1 MGRTQ
6 QSILSFFGKPRA
18 GARPPL
24 RGAPAVAAPPAGA
37 TAGASAGNGGSGSG
51 GGASMG
57 GWGGGRPGAASRVG
71 GGGVAPPPRSLAVE
85 MDDDMPDDAQLLATL
100 EMVESQSLAG
110 ARLGVSPAQRASLV
124 SKRSSGLGISEEQ
137 FLSPARPPQTSRA
150 LVFGSSVHKR
160 VLADKQP
167 AGSPKKARVESCGA
181 PTFSDDD
188 AARTGR
194 SPSLSV
200 SPVTP
205 RRRLRRT
212 RGATAGS
219 DSDSDFVPEPMGTD
233 ERSDDDDD
241 LAVAAPRIRA
251 AGQKMDDWRASSRT
265 VAAERPVAGVSAV
278 KVKLESLPPMSAAD
292 RAAVR
297 ERLMS
302 CASLPGSTGT
312 GGSGVAQVDGED
324 AWSAKNG
331 WSVVVRDSAGRPTT
345 HPDYDETTLYVPP
358 KAVAGL
364 TPFQKQFWD
373 IKRHAYHVIIFFK
386 KGKFYEM
393 YDKDADV
400 VHKELGLNYTGG
412 GRVDMRC
419 CGVPEQAFERH
430 ALRLLDLGYKVGRVE
445 QTETIN
451 AATKRRKGAGT
462 GGSAANRSAVCE
474 RSLVRVLTRST
485 VSDDFLLKDHH
496 ARYLLAIVEDEAA
509 ASSCGGSGDA
519 TPVNNDGEVLIGVC
533 YVDAAAGAITVGEFL
548 DDYRRAGVDKLLTY
562 LSPPEILVDGTRPT
576 SARLSSLLRWAGDT
590 DSTDVVRVSGGFS
603 TMTPARLQHYLGGAS
618 AGSAV
623 EAQRQQLHRFFLDR
637 GHVLASRAMGAC
649 ADYLASLKV
658 DAEVLSM
665 GNFTLLPSPRDE
677 LPGSDVSS
685 ESDACSRSILG
696 APLPVH
702 MCASTQDRYDPSVEP
717 RAHMVLDAA
726 SLLNLEVLETGGD
739 RSESGALISFVDRA
753 VSAGGKRLLRRW
765 LAEPL
770 LDPAAINDRY
780 NAIDFLHA
788 ADDASGSL
796 LSGLRKQLSQ
806 LPDLTRALAKTHA
819 AATVADNAVMFDNT
833 NQRRVKEFI
842 SVLNGL
848 QSALDILDTVSVDI
862 ARHRKCN
869 VVDNDAA
876 PRRLEWLVTSG
887 AGVPESASAHL
898 AWFFDGAFDF
908 AAARKDGDLFLQ
920 PGAVASYDE
929 RKQAVADVEARLNA
943 ELAKHKTALRE
954 SGLKYFHR
962 PKEPYQIEVPTA
974 CVQRSNLP
982 RSWVLKSQSKTAQ
995 RYWTPE
1001 VERLANAHIDAMEQ
1015 LEVETKTALRS
1026 LLARFD
1032 GDAAIWSAVARA
1044 VSELDALLA
1053 LAVVSRPDGTGP
1065 MCRPTIVLASQAS
1078 TDGVEASPVLHAR
1091 SLRHPVLAC
1100 RMNNNF
1106 VPNDV
1111 LLGTAD
1117 GAEPDDAH
1125 PLAVVVTGSNMGGKS
1140 TLLRQTCVA
1149 AILAQMGCFVPAKS
1163 FTLTPVDRIFTRL
1176 GAHDR
1181 ITRGQSTFAV
1191 EMEETA
1197 TILSHATSQSLV
1209 IVDELGRGTSTHDGY
1224 AIAHAVLCDL
1234 TRRVRCRTLFAT
1246 HYHLL
1251 TESFAA
1257 DRGVALYKMAIRVD
1271 DANKDITFLYCFTP
1285 GVAPASFG
1293 IHCARLAGIPA
1304 DVADHADA
1312 SAKEFEETLARQLAD
1327 RKEER
1332 LVESLALSLRGGVG
1346 STALNAIFALVE
1358 AGRD

>member
-1 MGRTQ
+1 MAV
-6 QSILSFFGKPRA
+6 GKEE
-18 GARPPL
+18 
-24 RGAPAVAAPPAGA
+24 
-37 TAGASAGNGGSGSG
+37 G
-51 GGASMG
+51 GGAA
-57 GWGGGRPGAASRVG
+57 AASRSG
-71 GGGVAPPPRSLAVE
+71 RGGVAASSPSLATD

-110 ARLGVSPAQRASLV
+110 PRSGSSPTGRVPAVL
-124 SKRSSGLGISEEQ
+124 KRSSGLGISEEFQ
-137 FLSPARPPQTSRA
+137 SPARPPRASRA
-150 LVFGSSVHKR
+150 TVFGSSTHKR
-160 VLADKQP
+160 VLADKLP
-167 AGSPKKARVESCGA
+167 DESPKKARVETRGA
-181 PTFSDDD
+181 TAFLDDD
-188 AARTGR
+188 VAPMGR

-212 RGATAGS
+212 PGAAAAS
-219 DSDSDFVPEPMGTD
+219 DSDTDFVPEPTGTD
-233 ERSDDDDD
+233 EEADEDEN
-241 LAVAAPRIRA
+241 LAIATPRPRA
-251 AGQKMDDWRASSRT
+251 TARGTANRRASAT
-265 VAAERPVAGVSAV
+265 VAAERPVAVATASKTALDNV
-278 KVKLESLPPMSAAD
+278 ALLSAAD

-297 ERLMS
+297 DRLMG
-302 CASLPGSTGT
+302 CASLPGGAGT
-312 GGSGVAQVDGED
+312 GSSGVAQVDGED
-324 AWSAKNG
+324 AWKAKNG
-331 WSVVVRDSAGRPTT
+331 WSIVVRDSAGRPTT
-345 HPDYDETTLYVPP
+345 DPDYDETTLYVPP
-358 KAVAGL
+358 NAVAGL
-364 TPFQKQFWD
+364 TPFQRQFWD
-373 IKRHAYHVIIFFK
+373 IKRQAYHVIIFFK

-462 GGSAANRSAVCE
+462 GGSAANRSAICE

-485 VSDDFLLKDHH
+485 VSDDYLLKDHH
-496 ARYLLAIVEDEAA
+496 ARYLLAIVEGDEAP
-509 ASSCGGSGDA
+509 ASACGRTDDA
-519 TPVNNDGEVLIGVC
+519 TSVNGDGGVLIGVC
-533 YVDAAAGAITVGEFL
+533 YVDAAAGAITVGEFR
-548 DDYRRAGVDKLLTY
+548 DDYRRAGVDKLLAY
-562 LSPPEILVDGTRPT
+562 LCPPEILVDGTRPA
-576 SARLSSLLRWAGDT
+576 SARLSALLRWAGDT
-590 DSTDVVRVSGGFS
+590 DNTDVVRVSGGFS
-603 TMTPARLQHYLGGAS
+603 TMTPARLQHYMGGATV
-618 AGSAV
+618 GSAV
-623 EAQRQQLHRFFLDR
+623 EAQRQELHRFFSDR
-637 GHVLASRAMGAC
+637 GHVLAARAMGAC

-685 ESDACSRSILG
+685 ESDACSRS
-696 APLPVH
+696 AP
-702 MCASTQDRYDPSVEP
+702 CAPAQTHLRAPARGVYDPSVEP

-726 SLLNLEVLETGGD
+726 SLLNLEVLETGAD

-753 VSAGGKRLLRRW
+753 VSSGGKRLLRRW

-788 ADDASGSL
+788 SDNVSGCL

-842 SVLNGL
+842 SVLSGL
-848 QSALDILDTVSVDI
+848 QSALDILDTVAVDV
-862 ARHRKCN
+862 ARHQQGTSI
-869 VVDNDAA
+869 DDDAA
-876 PRRLEWLVTSG
+876 PRRLEWLVTPG
-887 AGVPESASAHL
+887 AGVPEGASARL
-898 AWFFDGAFDF
+898 EWFFDGAFDF
-908 AAARKDGDLFLQ
+908 AAARKDGDLFLK
-920 PGAVASYDE
+920 PGAVPTYDE
-929 RKQAVADVEARLNA
+929 RKQAVADVEALLNA
-943 ELAKHKTALRE
+943 ELAKHKSALRE
-954 SGLKYFHR
+954 PGLKFFHR
-962 PKEPYQIEVPTA
+962 PKEPYQIEVPAA

-1001 VERLANAHIDAMEQ
+1001 VERLASAHIDATEL

-1065 MCRPTIVLASQAS
+1065 MCRPTMAPASQAS
-1078 TDGVEASPVLHAR
+1078 PDGVDASPVLHAR

-1111 LLGTAD
+1111 FLGTAD
-1117 GAEPDDAH
+1117 GAEFKNAH

-1149 AILAQMGCFVPAKS
+1149 AILAQMGCFVPAES

-1191 EMEETA
+1191 EMEETS
-1197 TILSHATSQSLV
+1197 TILSHATPQSLV

-1257 DRGVALYKMAIRVD
+1257 GPDVALYEMAIRVD
-1271 DANKDITFLYCFTP
+1271 DAHKDITFLYRFSP

-1304 DVADHADA
+1304 AVADHADI
-1312 SAKEFEETLARQLAD
+1312 SAQEFEETLARQLAE

-1332 LVESLALSLRGGVG
+1332 LAESVALTLRDGVDETALS
-1346 STALNAIFALVE
+1346 AILALVE
-1358 AGRD
+1358 VGRG

>member
-1 MGRTQ
+1 MC
-6 QSILSFFGKPRA
+6 
-18 GARPPL
+18 
-24 RGAPAVAAPPAGA
+24 
-37 TAGASAGNGGSGSG
+37 
-51 GGASMG
+51 
-57 GWGGGRPGAASRVG
+57 
-71 GGGVAPPPRSLAVE
+71 
-85 MDDDMPDDAQLLATL
+85 
-100 EMVESQSLAG
+100 SQSLAG
-110 ARLGVSPAQRASLV
+110 ARSGVNAAGRAPV
-124 SKRSSGLGISEEQ
+124 VAKRASGLGISDEE
-137 FLSPARPPQTSRA
+137 FVSPARPPRASRA
-150 LVFGSSVHKR
+150 TVFGSSAHKR

-167 AGSPKKARVESCGA
+167 GDSPKKARVEARGA
-181 PTFSDDD
+181 TTVSDDD
-188 AARTGR
+188 AAAVGC
-194 SPSLSV
+194 SPSLSG

-212 RGATAGS
+212 RGAAADS
-219 DSDSDFVPEPMGTD
+219 DSDTDFVPEPTGTD
-233 ERSDDDDD
+233 EEADDDDV
-241 LAVAAPRIRA
+241 LAVATPRSRA
-251 AGQKMDDWRASSRT
+251 AARGVGDRRAAAAT
-265 VAAERPVAGVSAV
+265 AAERPVAAAAASTATLG
-278 KVKLESLPPMSAAD
+278 SLPPMSAAD
-292 RAAVR
+292 RAAVQ
-297 ERLMS
+297 ERLLG
-302 CASLPGSTGT
+302 CASLPGGAGT
-312 GGSGVAQVDGED
+312 GSSGVAQVDGED
-324 AWSAKNG
+324 AWKAKNG
-331 WSVVVRDSAGRPTT
+331 WSINVRDSAGRPTT

-373 IKRHAYHVIIFFK
+373 IKRRAYHVVIFFK

-451 AATKRRKGAGT
+451 AATKRRKG
-462 GGSAANRSAVCE
+462 GGGGGPAANRSAICE

-496 ARYLLAIVEDEAA
+496 ARYLLAIVEGDEAP
-509 ASSCGGSGDA
+509 ASACGRADDA
-519 TPVNNDGEVLIGVC
+519 TSVNDDGGVLIGVC
-533 YVDAAAGAITVGEFL
+533 YVDAAAGAITVGEFR
-548 DDYRRAGVDKLLTY
+548 DDYRRAGVDKLLAY
-562 LSPPEILVDGTRPT
+562 LNPPEILVDGTRPT
-576 SARLSSLLRWAGDT
+576 SARLSALLRWAGDT

-603 TMTPARLQHYLGGAS
+603 TMTPARLQHYLGGAT
-618 AGSAV
+618 AGSVV
-623 EAQRQQLHRFFLDR
+623 EEQRQQLHRFFSDR
-637 GHVLASRAMGAC
+637 GHVLAARAMGAC

-658 DAEVLSM
+658 DTEVLSM

-685 ESDACSRSILG
+685 ESDACSSAPGVPRLG
-696 APLPVH
+696 HVRAP
-702 MCASTQDRYDPSVEP
+702 ARGEYDPSVEP

-726 SLLNLEVLETGGD
+726 SLLNLEVLETGAD

-770 LDPAAINDRY
+770 LDPAAIDDRY
-780 NAIDFLHA
+780 NAVDFLHA
-788 ADDASGSL
+788 LDDASGSL
-796 LSGLRKQLSQ
+796 LSGLRRQLSQ

-833 NQRRVKEFI
+833 NQRRVKEFT
-842 SVLNGL
+842 SVLSGL
-848 QSALDILDTVSVDI
+848 QSALDILDTVSVDV
-862 ARHRKCN
+862 ARYRQGIPAG
-869 VVDNDAA
+869 DAAA

-887 AGVPESASAHL
+887 AGVPDGASACL
-898 AWFFDGAFDF
+898 SWFFDGAFDF
-908 AAARKDGDLFLQ
+908 AAARKDGDLFLKS
-920 PGAVASYDE
+920 GAVPSYDE
-929 RKQAVADVEARLNA
+929 RKQAVADVEARLSA
-943 ELAKHKTALRE
+943 ELAKHKSALRE
-954 SGLKYFHR
+954 PGLKFFHR
-962 PKEPYQIEVPTA
+962 PKEPYQIEVPA
-974 CVQRSNLP
+974 SCVQRSNLP

-1001 VERLANAHIDAMEQ
+1001 VERLAGAHIDATEL

-1032 GDAAIWSAVARA
+1032 SDAATWSAIARA

-1065 MCRPTIVLASQAS
+1065 MCRPTMALSSQAS
-1078 TDGVEASPVLHAR
+1078 RAGVDASPVLHAR

-1117 GAEPDDAH
+1117 GAEPDSAH

-1149 AILAQMGCFVPAKS
+1149 AILAQMGCFVPAES
-1163 FTLTPVDRIFTRL
+1163 FTFTPVDRIFTRL

-1197 TILSHATSQSLV
+1197 TILSHATPQSLV

-1257 DRGVALYKMAIRVD
+1257 DPDVALYEMAIRVD
-1271 DANKDITFLYCFTP
+1271 DAHKAITFLYRFSR

-1304 DVADHADA
+1304 AVADHADA
-1312 SAKEFEETLARQLAD
+1312 SAKEFEETLARQLAE

-1332 LVESLALSLRGGVG
+1332 LAESVALRLRDGAD
-1346 STALNAIFALVE
+1346 STALTAICALVE
-1358 AGRD
+1358 AGRG

>member
-1 MGRTQ
+1 M
-6 QSILSFFGKPRA
+6 
-18 GARPPL
+18 
-24 RGAPAVAAPPAGA
+24 
-37 TAGASAGNGGSGSG
+37 
-51 GGASMG
+51 
-57 GWGGGRPGAASRVG
+57 
-71 GGGVAPPPRSLAVE
+71 
-85 MDDDMPDDAQLLATL
+85 
-100 EMVESQSLAG
+100 
-110 ARLGVSPAQRASLV
+110 
-124 SKRSSGLGISEEQ
+124 
-137 FLSPARPPQTSRA
+137 
-150 LVFGSSVHKR
+150 VFGSSAHKR
-160 VLADKQP
+160 VLADKRP
-167 AGSPKKARVESCGA
+167 GESPKKARVGA
-181 PTFSDDD
+181 RSAVTVSDDD
-188 AARTGR
+188 AAAVGR
-194 SPSLSV
+194 SPSLSG

-212 RGATAGS
+212 RGAAVGS
-219 DSDSDFVPEPMGTD
+219 ESDTDFVPEPTGTD
-233 ERSDDDDD
+233 EEADDDDV
-241 LAVAAPRIRA
+241 LPVATPRCRATGRGAGDRRA
-251 AGQKMDDWRASSRT
+251 AAGT
-265 VAAERPVAGVSAV
+265 AAERPVAAAAASKAT
-278 KVKLESLPPMSAAD
+278 LDSLSPMSAAD

-297 ERLMS
+297 ERLLG
-302 CASLPGSTGT
+302 CASLPGGAGT
-312 GGSGVAQVDGED
+312 GSSGVAQVDGED
-324 AWSAKNG
+324 AWKAKNG
-331 WSVVVRDSAGRPTT
+331 WSIDVRDSAGRPTT

-373 IKRHAYHVIIFFK
+373 IKRRAYHVVIFFK

-451 AATKRRKGAGT
+451 AATKRRKGTGAG
-462 GGSAANRSAVCE
+462 GPAANRSAICE

-485 VSDDFLLKDHH
+485 VSDNFLLKDHH
-496 ARYLLAIVEDEAA
+496 ARYLLAIVEGDEAP
-509 ASSCGGSGDA
+509 SSACGGANDA
-519 TPVNNDGEVLIGVC
+519 TSVNDDDGVLIGVC
-533 YVDAAAGAITVGEFL
+533 YVDAAAGAITVGEFQ
-548 DDYRRAGVDKLLTY
+548 DDYRRAGVDKLLAY
-562 LSPPEILVDGTRPT
+562 LNPPEILVDGARPT
-576 SARLSSLLRWAGDT
+576 SARLSALLRWAGDT

-603 TMTPARLQHYLGGAS
+603 TMTPARLQHYLGGAT

-623 EAQRQQLHRFFLDR
+623 EEQRRQLHRFFSDR
-637 GHVLASRAMGAC
+637 GHVLAARAMGAC

-677 LPGSDVSS
+677 LPGSDVFS
-685 ESDACSRSILG
+685 ESGACSRS
-696 APLPVH
+696 APVLPRPAHVH
-702 MCASTQDRYDPSVEP
+702 APAQGGYDPSVEP
-717 RAHMVLDAA
+717 RAYMVLDAA

-788 ADDASGSL
+788 SDDASGSS
-796 LSGLRKQLSQ
+796 LSGLRRQLSQ

-842 SVLNGL
+842 SVLSGL
-848 QSALDILDTVSVDI
+848 QSALDILDTVSVDV
-862 ARHRKCN
+862 ASHRQGYSA
-869 VVDNDAA
+869 DDAA
-876 PRRLEWLVTSG
+876 TPRRLKWLVTSG
-887 AGVPESASAHL
+887 AGVPECASARL
-898 AWFFDGAFDF
+898 SWFFDGAFDF
-908 AAARKDGDLFLQ
+908 AAARKDGDLFLK
-920 PGAVASYDE
+920 PGAVPSYDE
-929 RKQAVADVEARLNA
+929 RKEAVAGVEARLNA
-943 ELAKHKTALRE
+943 ELAKHKSALRE
-954 SGLKYFHR
+954 PGLKFFHR
-962 PKEPYQIEVPTA
+962 PKEPYQIEVPAA

-1001 VERLANAHIDAMEQ
+1001 VERLANAHIDATEL

-1032 GDAAIWSAVARA
+1032 SDAATWSTVARA

-1065 MCRPTIVLASQAS
+1065 MCRPTIALPLQAS
-1078 TDGVEASPVLHAR
+1078 PDGDDASPVLHAR

-1106 VPNDV
+1106 VPNDI

-1117 GAEPDDAH
+1117 AAEPDNAH

-1149 AILAQMGCFVPAKS
+1149 AILAQMGCFVPAES

-1197 TILSHATSQSLV
+1197 TILSHATPKSLV

-1257 DRGVALYKMAIRVD
+1257 DPDVALYEMAIRVD
-1271 DANKDITFLYCFTP
+1271 DAHKAITFLYRFSR

-1304 DVADHADA
+1304 AVADHADA
-1312 SAKEFEETLARQLAD
+1312 SAKEFEETLARQLAE

-1332 LVESLALSLRGGVG
+1332 LAESVALSLRDGAD
-1346 STALNAIFALVE
+1346 STVLNAICALVE
-1358 AGRD
+1358 AGRG

>member
-1 MGRTQ
+1 MSPVR
-6 QSILSFFGKPRA
+6 RA
-18 GARPPL
+18 PL
-24 RGAPAVAAPPAGA
+24 
-37 TAGASAGNGGSGSG
+37 
-51 GGASMG
+51 
-57 GWGGGRPGAASRVG
+57 
-71 GGGVAPPPRSLAVE
+71 
-85 MDDDMPDDAQLLATL
+85 D
-100 EMVESQSLAG
+100 
-110 ARLGVSPAQRASLV
+110 
-124 SKRSSGLGISEEQ
+124 SKRSSGLSVSEEQ
-137 FLSPARPPQTSRA
+137 FLSRTRPPQASRTA
-150 LVFGSSVHKR
+150 VFGSSAHKR
-160 VLADKQP
+160 VLADKRQVV
-167 AGSPKKARVESCGA
+167 SPKKARVNSHDA
-181 PTFSDDD
+181 PTFSDDG
-188 AARTGR
+188 AEPTGR

-212 RGATAGS
+212 RGATVGS
-219 DSDSDFVPEPMGTD
+219 DSDSDFVPEPTGTD
-233 ERSDDDDD
+233 ERSDEDVDW
-241 LAVAAPRIRA
+241 AVAAPRFRT
-251 AGQKMDDWRASSRT
+251 AGRGMDDRRVSAT
-265 VAAERPVAGVSAV
+265 VAAERPVAGVSASQV
-278 KVKLESLPPMSAAD
+278 TLDNLPPMSGAD

-297 ERLMS
+297 ERLLA
-302 CASLPGSTGT
+302 CASLPGGAGT
-312 GGSGVAQVDGED
+312 GGTGVAQVGGED

-358 KAVAGL
+358 TAVAGL

-400 VHKELGLNYTGG
+400 VHRELGLNYTGG

-451 AATKRRKGAGT
+451 AATKRRKGAGM
-462 GGSAANRSAVCE
+462 GGSAANRSAICE

-496 ARYLLAIVEDEAA
+496 ARYLLAIVEDDQPA
-509 ASSCGGSGDA
+509 ASSCGGSDDA
-519 TPVNNDGEVLIGVC
+519 APVNDGGEVLIGVC

-548 DDYRRAGVDKLLTY
+548 DDYRRAGLDKLLTY
-562 LSPPEILVDGTRPT
+562 LNPPEILVDGTRPT
-576 SARLSSLLRWAGDT
+576 SARLSALLRWAGDT
-590 DSTDVVRVSGGFS
+590 DSTDVVRVSSGFS
-603 TMTPARLQHYLGGAS
+603 KMTPTRLQHYLGGAS

-623 EAQRQQLHRFFLDR
+623 DVQRQQLHRFFSDR

-665 GNFTLLPSPRDE
+665 GNYTLLPSPRDE
-677 LPGSDVSS
+677 LPSWDVSS
-685 ESDACSRSILG
+685 ESIACSRSVLG
-696 APLPVH
+696 APVSAH
-702 MCASTQDRYDPSVEP
+702 MRASTQDGYDPTVEP

-753 VSAGGKRLLRRW
+753 VSAGGKRLLRGW

-788 ADDASGSL
+788 SDDASGCL

-842 SVLNGL
+842 SLLNGL
-848 QSALDILDTVSVDI
+848 QSALDILDTVSIDI
-862 ARHRKCN
+862 ARHRQSDA
-869 VVDNDAA
+869 VDDDAA

-887 AGVPESASAHL
+887 AGVPEGASVHL

-920 PGAVASYDE
+920 PGAVPSYDE

-943 ELAKHKTALRE
+943 ELARHRSALRE
-954 SGLKYFHR
+954 SGLKFFHR

-1001 VERLANAHIDAMEQ
+1001 VERLANAHIDATEQ

-1032 GDAAIWSAVARA
+1032 SDAAIWSAVARA

-1065 MCRPTIVLASQAS
+1065 MCRPTIALASQAT
-1078 TDGVEASPVLHAR
+1078 TDGVDASPVLHAR

-1117 GAEPDDAH
+1117 GAEPDHAH

-1149 AILAQMGCFVPAKS
+1149 AILAQMGCFVPAES

-1197 TILSHATSQSLV
+1197 TILAHATSQSLV

-1271 DANKDITFLYCFTP
+1271 DANKDITFLYRFSP

-1304 DVADHADA
+1304 AVADHADA
-1312 SAKEFEETLARQLAD
+1312 SAKEFEKTLARQLAE

-1332 LVESLALSLRGGVG
+1332 LVESVALSLRSGAA
-1346 STALNAIFALVE
+1346 SSALSGIFALVE